1 MLLCILAAYACI
13 FAVSVLNFFGDQ
25 IELPRERSTGNL
37 NYAGDGF
44 RVSGSSKLLLLCRMQ
59 PYAIGYV
66 LSPPQASARIGA
78 GAPPVANDN
87 ENMAHEE
94 KSLDLASQA
103 LVFFYGRVCA
113 AAVSIGHVVPPLHTY
128 RHCLRYCI

>member
-1 MLLCILAAYACI
+1 M
-13 FAVSVLNFFGDQ
+13 
-25 IELPRERSTGNL
+25 
-37 NYAGDGF
+37 
-44 RVSGSSKLLLLCRMQ
+44 SGSSKSLLLCRMQ
-59 PYAIGYV
+59 PYAIRYV
-66 LSPPQASARIGA
+66 LSPRQVSARIGT

-113 AAVSIGHVVPPLHTY
+113 LQLTSDMLL
-128 RHCLRYCI
+128 RHRILTDIVCDIAFSARKRVLQLILV